1 MRKSQKT
8 QTALVNAVIE
18 MINKGEKISV
28 SSISKK
34 SKTAYGTFYRYFNNL
49 DEIHHS
55 SIIKVVTGAA
65 EVVDLELRN
74 EKSNLFKIYYSW
86 YVAIRLYQDEYM
98 ANWLITNPNSINE
111 AWVLTQ
117 PMTSQFLAD
126 AIAQKEE
133 PDLSKD
139 NLRHFK
145 MAQTYIFWT
154 YQNALREL
162 LKGRKPIH
170 VYSDLMNS
178 VNLINLPRK
187 THKKYIQRVQRFVD
201 KQ

>member
-1 MRKSQKT
+1 MKKSQKT
-8 QTALVNAVIE
+8 QTALVDAVIE

-49 DEIHHS
+49 DEIHHA

-98 ANWLITNPNSINE
+98 ANWLIANPNSINE

-133 PDLSKD
+133 LDLSKD

-145 MAQTYIFWT
+145 MSQTYIFWT

-162 LKGRKPIH
+162 LKGRKTIH

>member
-1 MRKSQKT
+1 MKKSQ
-8 QTALVNAVIE
+8 QTRSALVDAVIE
-18 MINKGEKISV
+18 MINSGEKISV

-49 DEIHHS
+49 DEIHHA
-55 SIIKVVTGAA
+55 SILKLVTRAA
-65 EVVDLELRN
+65 EVVKKELIN

-86 YVAIRLYQDEYM
+86 YVAIDFYQDEYM
-98 ANWLITNPNSINE
+98 ANWLIANPNSINE

-117 PMTSQFLAD
+117 PMTSQFLVD

-133 PDLSKD
+133 PNLSKD

-145 MAQTYIFWT
+145 MAQTYVFWT

-162 LKGRKPIH
+162 LKGRKSID

-178 VNLINLPRK
+178 VNLINLPGK
-187 THKKYIQRVQRFVD
+187 THKKYIQKVLG
-201 KQ
+201 